1 VTLPAIP
8 QPPTGLSTSAACAQ
22 PVETVE
28 ETADAILDSLGYL
41 VVEARAAGLDDLAVA
56 LTGVMLSPRHWPGAE
71 PAPHP

>member
-1 VTLPAIP
+1 MTLPATP
-8 QPPTGLSTSAACAQ
+8 QPPVRQPAGAACAE

-41 VVEARAAGLDDLAVA
+41 VVEARAAGLDDLALA